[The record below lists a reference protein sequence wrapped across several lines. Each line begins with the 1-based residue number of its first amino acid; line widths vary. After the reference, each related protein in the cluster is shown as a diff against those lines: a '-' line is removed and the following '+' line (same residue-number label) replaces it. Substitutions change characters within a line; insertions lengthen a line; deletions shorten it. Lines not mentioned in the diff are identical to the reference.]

1 MIEVE
6 NLSIDRKTFRINGVS
21 FSIVEN
27 GINGI
32 GGLNGSGKTTVLKAI
47 YGFLKP
53 SGGAVYID
61 GKNISGM
68 KPREIAS
75 MVSVVHQEQPTPMN
89 FTVRD
94 VVQLSGYSRGQ
105 GGPGLEECLEACGID
120 HLSDRE
126 FSTLSGGEKR
136 IVMFAAAMYQNT
148 RYILLDEPMTFL
160 DVDKA
165 VRVMSIIRR
174 FREAGKTV
182 VIVSHDI
189 NFLYNECDSVILM
202 RSGSVLYQGD
212 PRKVINEKT
221 LYEVFNVKFGRY
233 ESAEGVRFYP
243 YP

>member
-75 MVSVVHQEQPTPMN
+75 TVSVVHQEQPTPMN

-94 VVQLSGYSRGQ
+94 VVHQVH
-105 GGPGLEECLEACGID
+105 P
-120 HLSDRE
+120 
-126 FSTLSGGEKR
+126 
-136 IVMFAAAMYQNT
+136 
-148 RYILLDEPMTFL
+148 
-160 DVDKA
+160 
-165 VRVMSIIRR
+165 
-174 FREAGKTV
+174 AG
-182 VIVSHDI
+182 
-189 NFLYNECDSVILM
+189 
-202 RSGSVLYQGD
+202 
-212 PRKVINEKT
+212 
-221 LYEVFNVKFGRY
+221 
-233 ESAEGVRFYP
+233 
-243 YP
+243 